1 VWSARTAGV
10 RAVGKLRLWL
20 ALGVATVAAFVV
32 ASASGVS
39 GGNTITT
46 IAGKGIA
53 GFSGDDR
60 PATAGRLADADAV
73 ALDGHGHVSIVY
85 RKAGA
90 SYLAAKPARSSAV
103 SIYAAS
109 GSGGGP
115 SKLYRV
121 SIARNGRDTALGTI
135 RTIGGSSISAIT
147 DIALGGD
154 ADGRKRLYAVS
165 WNQLYLL
172 NQKSGVA
179 QQVSAAVLARPVN
192 INALVSV
199 RNGTLLA
206 AGIDGSVVKI
216 DTATGRGVVIG
227 SFGAGLGSSGDL
239 IVMPS
244 GRIFGTATGAG
255 SDALVQVNPGTGKA
269 RRVGAIGFD
278 QVYGLT
284 VARGRLFG
292 LTNTNPGC
300 PAGGLIEINVSSGR
314 GNLLRC
320 LSFSAW
326 GATAGAPPASPGAPP
341 AAKLRTFVDRIEKLL
356 MQSAAGRRALAAA
369 LRAGFNCSISPR
381 TAGQRIASVVENR
394 RGLLAQLGSLETPT
408 QQAGTAVALLSR
420 AMQRSIDAD
429 RYYRDGF
436 FAVAPTSGCPRA
448 TNRNFKLAKTSDA
461 LATATKQRFV
471 AAFNPLA
478 KRFQRR
484 VWSAGEF

>member
-1 VWSARTAGV
+1 MRPNTV
-10 RAVGKLRLWL
+10 RMRLWL
-20 ALGVATVAAFVV
+20 GVGVAAVAAVAATG
-32 ASASGVS
+32 ASAVS
-39 GGNTITT
+39 GGGMITT
-46 IAGKGIA
+46 IAGTGSFTK
-53 GFSGDDR
+53 SGLSGNDR
-60 PATAGRLADADAV
+60 PVTTGRLADADAV

-90 SYLAAKPARSSAV
+90 SYLAAKSVRSSAV

-179 QQVSAAVLARPVN
+179 QQVSAAVLTRPVN

-239 IVMPS
+239 IVMPH

-255 SDALVQVNPGTGKA
+255 SDALVQVNASTGKA

-326 GATAGAPPASPGAPP
+326 GAT
-341 AAKLRTFVDRIEKLL
+341 L
-356 MQSAAGRRALAAA
+356 
-369 LRAGFNCSISPR
+369 
-381 TAGQRIASVVENR
+381 
-394 RGLLAQLGSLETPT
+394 
-408 QQAGTAVALLSR
+408 
-420 AMQRSIDAD
+420 
-429 RYYRDGF
+429 
-436 FAVAPTSGCPRA
+436 
-448 TNRNFKLAKTSDA
+448 
-461 LATATKQRFV
+461 
-471 AAFNPLA
+471 
-478 KRFQRR
+478 
-484 VWSAGEF
+484 